1 MDSFHTQRDGTVGGG
16 AAHVDLWHRG
26 AIFSPAI
33 IWGSIF
39 ASRWYWAYTL
49 VATVFFAGSPNNIDL
64 PYLPALWNTVWLV
77 VTGWLLSYVL
87 TVKPSLKQTATVRT
101 VHGSPSLWE
110 QPAKHATA
118 AEHGTAT
125 DAADH

>member
-1 MDSFHTQRDGTVGGG
+1 LIYGIGEQYF
-16 AAHVDLWHRG
+16 LL
-26 AIFSPAI
+26 PI

-49 VATVFFAGSPNNIDL
+49 VATVFLAGSPNNIDL

-118 AEHGTAT
+118 AEHGMAT
-125 DAADH
+125 EAADH